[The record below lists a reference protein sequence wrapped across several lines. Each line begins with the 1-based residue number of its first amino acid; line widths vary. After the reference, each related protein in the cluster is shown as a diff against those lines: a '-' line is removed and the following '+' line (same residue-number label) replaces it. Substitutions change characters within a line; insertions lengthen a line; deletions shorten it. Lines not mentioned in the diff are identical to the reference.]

1 MSRYSARYTSRYMQQ
16 SIHNILEYLKQLY
29 IKLCSIG
36 IAAQAQQ
43 QNPHG
48 D

>member
-16 SIHNILEYLKQLY
+16 TIHNILEYIKQLY
-29 IKLCSIG
+29 IKLCRIG

>member
-1 MSRYSARYTSRYMQQ
+1 MQQ
-16 SIHNILEYLKQLY
+16 SIHIILEYLKQFY
-29 IKLCSIG
+29 IKLCRIG